1 MWRYPAVL
9 LALSVVVFPPGHR
22 AAPPAPAPSDSLL
35 VGRWDITIHTPSGDR
50 PSWLEI
56 WGSGRDALVGQFVGI
71 VGSARPI
78 AHIEVSGDSL
88 RFAIPHQ
95 WEAGDGELAVAGSL
109 HGDTL
114 SGSMTFPDGKAYDW
128 TAERA
133 PRLHRDKPPVW
144 GAPIRL
150 LHVNDIGG
158 WKAVGGGANA
168 TNQWVVKDGILT
180 SPHSGMN
187 IMTERTFGDFKL
199 HVEFRY
205 PKESNSGVYLRGR
218 DEVQIQDDYGNPPA
232 PDRFSGIYGFLA
244 PSEMTAR
251 PPDAW
256 QSFDVTLVG
265 RMITVVANGK
275 TVICNREIPGITG
288 GALDSKE
295 GTPGPLMLQ
304 GDHGPIEYRNIVIT
318 PAK

>member
-9 LALSVVVFPPGHR
+9 LALSVVASSPGHR
-22 AAPPAPAPSDSLL
+22 AAAPPKQAFE
-35 VGRWDITIHTPSGDR
+35 GRWDIAIHTPNGDR

-56 WGSGRDALVGQFVGI
+56 WESGRDALVGRMTGI
-71 VGSARPI
+71 SGSARPI
-78 AHIEVSGDSL
+78 SNIALNGDSL

-95 WEAGDGELAVAGSL
+95 WEAGDGDLVVSGKL
-109 HGDTL
+109 GGDTL
-114 SGSMTFPDGKAYDW
+114 SGSMTFPDGRTADW

-133 PRLHRDKPPVW
+133 PSLKRDKPPVW

-150 LHVNDIGG
+150 VHLNDLGG
-158 WKAVGGGANA
+158 WKAVGGGAND
-168 TNQWVVKDGILT
+168 TSHWFVKNGILQN
-180 SPHSGMN
+180 PRHGVN

-205 PKESNSGVYLRGR
+205 PKGSNSGVYLRGR
-218 DEVQIQDDYGNPPA
+218 YEVQIQDDYGLDPA
-232 PDRFSGIYGFLA
+232 DDRFSGIYGLLA
-244 PSEMTAR
+244 PTEITAR

-256 QSFDVTLVG
+256 QSYDITLVG
-265 RMITVVANGK
+265 RMVTVVANGK
-275 TVICNREIPGITG
+275 TVICNREIAGPTG

-295 GTPGPLMLQ
+295 ATPGPLMLQ
-304 GDHGPIEYRNIVIT
+304 GDEPGSIEYRNIVLT